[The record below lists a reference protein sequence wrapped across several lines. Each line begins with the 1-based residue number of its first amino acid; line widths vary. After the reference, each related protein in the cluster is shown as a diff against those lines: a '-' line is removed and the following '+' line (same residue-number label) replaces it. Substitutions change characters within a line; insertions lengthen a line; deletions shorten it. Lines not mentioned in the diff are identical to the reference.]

1 MILIMSKAKKIE
13 DARASL
19 SAAEIHLK
27 EHNYARAMY
36 EAQRCIELSVKALL
50 DKLRIE
56 YKMKEGK
63 IPHDVSDKIPGAF
76 ENIKPYLKDY
86 EANLIRV
93 KLARAAVLLRFLTS
107 IREYLEYG
115 VDDLASST
123 ETFNS
128 TFAEKIANTIV
139 ELVRNSH
146 WEIYHLISKIEKAQ
160 EKHS

>member
-1 MILIMSKAKKIE
+1 MNKKIE

-63 IPHDVSDKIPGAF
+63 IPHDVSDKIPVAF
-76 ENIKPYLKDY
+76 EKIKSYLENY
-86 EANLIRV
+86 EVDWYRV
-93 KLARAAVLLRFLTS
+93 KLARAAVLLRSLTS

-115 VDDLASST
+115 IYDLASST

-128 TFAEKIANTIV
+128 TFAKRLASIII
-139 ELVRNSH
+139 ELVGASH
-146 WEIYHLISKIEKAQ
+146 WKIYHLISKIEKVR